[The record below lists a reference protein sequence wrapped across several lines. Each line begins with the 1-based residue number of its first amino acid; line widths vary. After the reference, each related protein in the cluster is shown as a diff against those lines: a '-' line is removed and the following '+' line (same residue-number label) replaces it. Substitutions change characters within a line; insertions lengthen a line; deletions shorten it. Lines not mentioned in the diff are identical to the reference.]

1 MTLDDLLQTIPANWM
16 LMALADELK
25 HGAYCCLRTRQPV
38 DDKQFHPAAVSYG
51 RDYVEAL
58 SLAIEKA
65 KAMKL

>member
-1 MTLDDLLQTIPANWM
+1 MTIDELLQTIPKAWM
-16 LMALADELK
+16 LMSLAEDPK
-25 HGAYCCLRTRQPV
+25 HGAYCCLRTREPV

-65 KAMKL
+65 KVVKP